1 MPRTS
6 AAQTDSRAVPS
17 TGHAFVSVAAML
29 AENAKRF
36 ADMFV
41 VVGPQETTP
50 REMLKRELI
59 ARSG

>member
-17 TGHAFVSVAAML
+17 TGHAFVSAATMV

-36 ADMFV
+36 ADIVV
-41 VVGPQETTP
+41 VVGPQQTTH
-50 REMLKRELI
+50 RELLKRELI
-59 ARSG
+59 ARFG